1 MRSFF
6 APLALAAMFSH
17 AQAEAPR
24 GPGPSPEPAGQQAE
38 ASTAAGPLSLRQALS
53 LALKHNPDLA
63 AARLEVEAMD
73 GARLQ
78 AGARPNP
85 QLEVLVEDTRRSTR
99 TTTLQWSQPLE
110 WGGKRS
116 ARLAGALN
124 AREQSVVALASRQ
137 AELEAAVTGAFFEVL
152 GAQEQVRLTEASLE
166 VARHASEV
174 ATKRL
179 QAGKIPPLEQT
190 KAQLAEAGVRDDLSR
205 AQSELSLARQRL
217 SLFWGR
223 GGVPFERA
231 EGDADTLP
239 GLPPDEHLAE
249 RLAQA
254 PAIRLAR
261 LDIERRQA
269 LTAAERARRVPDLT
283 LTLGAKRDAALGRTQ
298 AVMGVSVPLPLLDT
312 NQGNLLEAL
321 RREDQSRE
329 ALAATTL
336 RVQGEAAQAVERLR
350 MSRLQVQRLRS
361 DVLPAAESAH
371 AAAVKG
377 YELGKFA
384 FLEVLD
390 AQRTLFQLRQQA
402 LRSTADA
409 HRAAVELD
417 RLIGP
422 MAPQAGH
429 LQESTR

>member
-6 APLALAAMFSH
+6 APLALAAMFSLAH
-17 AQAEAPR
+17 AEAPR
-24 GPGPSPEPAGQQAE
+24 GPGPSPEPARQDV
-38 ASTAAGPLSLRQALS
+38 ASTAAGPLSLREALD
-53 LALKHNPDLA
+53 LALRHNPGLA
-63 AARLEVEAMD
+63 VARLEVEAMD
-73 GARLQ
+73 GAHLQ
-78 AGARPNP
+78 AGSRPNP
-85 QLEVLVEDTRRSTR
+85 QLEFLVEDTRRSTR
-99 TTTLQWSQPLE
+99 TTTLQWSQPIE

-116 ARLAGALN
+116 ARLAGAAN
-124 AREQSVVALASRQ
+124 AREQSVVALASRR
-137 AELEAAVTGAFFEVL
+137 AELQAAVTGAFFEVL
-152 GAQEQVRLTEASLE
+152 GAQEQVRLTESSLD

-190 KAQLAEAGVRDDLSR
+190 KAQLAEAGVRHDLSQ
-205 AQSELSLARQRL
+205 AQGELALARRRL
-217 SLFWGR
+217 SLFWGP
-223 GGVPFERA
+223 GSVPFERA
-231 EGDADTLP
+231 EGDTDTLP
-239 GLPPDEHLAE
+239 GLPSDGRLAE
-249 RLAQA
+249 RLDQA

-283 LTLGAKRDAALGRTQ
+283 LTLGAKRDAELGRTQ

-329 ALAATTL
+329 ALAATTS
-336 RVQGEAAQAVERLR
+336 RVQGEAAEAVERLR
-350 MSRLQVQRLRS
+350 MSRLQVQRLRAE
-361 DVLPAAESAH
+361 VLPAAESAY
-371 AAAVKG
+371 AAAAKG
-377 YELGKFA
+377 YELGKYA

-402 LRSTADA
+402 LRSTAEA
-409 HRAAVELD
+409 HRAAVDLD

-422 MAPQAGH
+422 IAPQVGNVP
-429 LQESTR
+429 E